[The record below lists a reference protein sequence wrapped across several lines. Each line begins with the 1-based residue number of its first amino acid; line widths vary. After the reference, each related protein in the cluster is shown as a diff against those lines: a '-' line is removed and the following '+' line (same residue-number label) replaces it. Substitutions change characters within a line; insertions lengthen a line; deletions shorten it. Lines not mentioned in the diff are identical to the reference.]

1 MPYLVTIRTFKHS
14 TDAYHYKNVLKNH
27 SIESYLETPDF
38 EDNTTLDS
46 NELSEANLSVL
57 QGDVD
62 DAIEIIKSE
71 DLIYFGNEQENIE
84 SFYGNELILLKK
96 MSFQE
101 EAYLYKARLENE
113 GITCFIV
120 DKHTTNPL
128 PLVGLTAET
137 IELYI
142 PHSNLEIAKNIITEL
157 DNNQTDVTE
166 TETDSDYKPVII
178 IIVIILIALFL
189 LVQQFFDMY

>member
-14 TDAYHYKNVLKNH
+14 TDAYHYKQVLKKN

-38 EDNTTLDS
+38 EADSILDV

-57 QGDVD
+57 QGDVE

-71 DLIYFGNEQENIE
+71 DLNYFGAAQENME
-84 SFYGNELILLKK
+84 AFHGNELILLKK
-96 MSFQE
+96 MSYQK

-120 DKHTTNPL
+120 DKHATNPL

-142 PHSNLEIAKNIITEL
+142 PQSKLETAKRIILEL
-157 DNNQTDVTE
+157 DNNQIDE
-166 TETDSDYKPVII
+166 TETNFDYKPVII
-178 IIVIILIALFL
+178 IAVIILIALFL
-189 LVQQFFDMY
+189 LVQQYFNMY